1 MTIKIIIADDHA
13 VVRDGLK
20 MMLESKGDLEVVAE
34 AEDGL
39 QAIQK
44 AMEFKPDVIL
54 MDISMKNMNGIE
66 ATRRIK
72 EDYPEIKIV
81 ILSIQSSSEDIY
93 RALQAGA
100 TGYLLKESAGIEV
113 IEAVRA
119 VFNGRRYLSRK
130 VDDILIDSYIFERE
144 QSNSKG
150 PLDLLSSRE
159 REVLQLVAEGKS
171 SNEIAKM
178 LFLSVK
184 TVETYRSRL
193 MQKLGIKDL
202 TELIK
207 FAIKH
212 RLTQ

>member
-1 MTIKIIIADDHA
+1 MSIKIIIADDHA

-100 TGYLLKESAGIEV
+100 TGYLLKESAGSEV

-144 QSNSKG
+144 QGNSKR
-150 PLDLLSSRE
+150 PLELLSSRE

-171 SNEIAKM
+171 SSEIAKM

-207 FAIKH
+207 FAIQH
-212 RLTQ
+212 RITQ